1 MEQFNQRIATELF
14 WHLEAGTGA
23 LSISIY
29 YFPVSLHLLTGPS
42 SPPLTPHP
50 RARTH
55 WGMSRRTHTKWGPA
69 HARHPSSPRPA
80 SVLNVPLLASIP
92 PYPRLGPPCAHHET
106 RRVRG
111 VERDCIPDATHAAP
125 PSQQAGALRARA
137 DRRTASPSLA
147 APPPASPS
155 RAAASPS
162 RTAAS
167 PSRAAASPSRAAASP
182 SRAATSPSRAAASPS
197 RAKRRGLAQEAGA
210 RRRHLA
216 PAAASGPPPHELRH
230 FD

>member
-1 MEQFNQRIATELF
+1 MTAARSAIGNSWTDIEQFNQRNATELF

-23 LSISIY
+23 LSFSIY
-29 YFPVSLHLLTGPS
+29 YFPVSLYLSTGPP
-42 SPPLTPHP
+42 SPPHSHPPPP

-55 WGMSRRTHTKWGPA
+55 WGMSQRTHTKWPGGPT
-69 HARHPSSPRPA
+69 HARLPSSPRPA

-137 DRRTASPSLA
+137 DRRTASPSRA

-167 PSRAAASPSRAAASP
+167 PSRAAASPSRA
-182 SRAATSPSRAAASPS
+182 
-197 RAKRRGLAQEAGA
+197 KRRGLAQEAGA
-210 RRRHLA
+210 RRRRLA
-216 PAAASGPPPHELRH
+216 PAAASGRPPHVLRH

>member
-29 YFPVSLHLLTGPS
+29 YFPVSLYLLIGPS

-125 PSQQAGALRARA
+125 PSQQAGALRARTGVQL
-137 DRRTASPSLA
+137 RLP
-147 APPPASPS
+147 
-155 RAAASPS
+155 
-162 RTAAS
+162 
-167 PSRAAASPSRAAASP
+167 
-182 SRAATSPSRAAASPS
+182 
-197 RAKRRGLAQEAGA
+197 G
-210 RRRHLA
+210 RRRPQLRL
-216 PAAASGPPPHELRH
+216 PGPPHRLPGPPHRHPGPPLRLPGPPLRRPGRSGGA
-230 FD
+230 

>member
-29 YFPVSLHLLTGPS
+29 YFPVSLYLLIGPS

-137 DRRTASPSLA
+137 DRRTASPSRA

-167 PSRAAASPSRAAASP
+167 PSRAAA
-182 SRAATSPSRAAASPS
+182 
-197 RAKRRGLAQEAGA
+197 
-210 RRRHLA
+210 
-216 PAAASGPPPHELRH
+216 
-230 FD
+230 